1 MARRLRDAKAATE
14 ASRSPRRDEERH
26 GDALTVSGIRLVS
39 SGRVSVDKRRHV
51 DGVGANSRS
60 VASPLDSH
68 EQPSNVV
75 LIGRQEA
82 LSVNTPAMGTGAITI
97 LMDKSVSGSVA
108 TTEYPVRQRTSRWP
122 RRGQTAR

>member
-108 TTEYPVRQRTSRWP
+108 TTEYPVRQRT
-122 RRGQTAR
+122 